1 METSPS
7 INLLLES
14 SEVRPQPAQCARACL
29 PVPVLDL
36 DQNTL
41 CTAVILLERSL
52 LYEIT

>member
-1 METSPS
+1 MSQVKYSPS
-7 INLLLES
+7 QLS
-14 SEVRPQPAQCARACL
+14 VPV